1 MFAGLATRRP
11 LRAATISLR
20 QFATAS
26 TPYVPPASLQNVAD
40 APPPPYFR
48 PRKKTK
54 PDSPSFYTSRAAY
67 FDHLYQLEKALER
80 CRRALSTLKLHPLP
94 EFARASL
101 PPAHHLW
108 RNRQSLTSMFP
119 GALTTARY
127 KRMIGVLASLE
138 ECGRIASAAG
148 HTALAETIQPVL
160 ALFERHDK
168 ANVLARSVRKHVP
181 LDRYGRSYTV
191 GKRKEGAARVWMIPV
206 QEPVNPTTPTSP
218 TSSVPESTDLLV
230 PVVDSPFAPSPSAP
244 HVPVTTTTILI
255 NNVPLNKF
263 FATTADRER
272 VVRPLKLAGVLGA
285 FNVFAIVR
293 GGGTTGQAGA
303 IAHGIA
309 QGVVAHV
316 PEVDHI
322 LRKGKLARFPYLILF
337 CFLCSLSSETL
348 ETRSPHGRKEKD
360 RSGQSSQAGE
370 LSVLFV
376 QSCPFS

>member
-1 MFAGLATRRP
+1 MFAALATRRP
-11 LRAATISLR
+11 LRAAVISLR

-26 TPYVPPASLQNVAD
+26 TPYVPPSSLQNVTD
-40 APPPPYFR
+40 APPPTYFR

-54 PDSPSFYTSRAAY
+54 PDSPSFYTSRATY

-80 CRRALSTLKLHPLP
+80 SRRALTTLKLLPLP

-108 RNRQSLTSMFP
+108 RNRQSLTTMFP

-138 ECGRIASAAG
+138 ECARIASAAG
-148 HTALAETIQPVL
+148 HTPLAESIHPVL
-160 ALFERHDK
+160 ALFERQDK
-168 ANVLARSVRKHVP
+168 ANVLARTVRKHVP

-191 GKRKEGAARVWMIPV
+191 GKRKESAARIWMIPV
-206 QEPVNPTTPTSP
+206 HEPVTPTTPTSMS
-218 TSSVPESTDLLV
+218 SSVPEAENLLA
-230 PVVDSPFAPSPSAP
+230 PVVDSPFSPSPSAP

-272 VVRPLKLAGVLGA
+272 IVRPLKLAGVLGA

-309 QGVVAHV
+309 QGVIAHV

-322 LRKGKLARFPYLILF
+322 LRKGELARFPPTLF
-337 CFLCSLSSETL
+337 LLFLMIS
-348 ETRSPHGRKEKD
+348 
-360 RSGQSSQAGE
+360 
-370 LSVLFV
+370 F
-376 QSCPFS
+376 